1 MRKTLPQYN
10 ENEYHNLTAGSSFV
24 WKFVSRVKN
33 SISVIPIFI
42 PIPDPIRLY
51 PDLGNTSAGQ
61 VFSTVKF
68 LLEGCKLKVKCK
80 NIFKTYFEP
89 KKYQK

>member
-10 ENEYHNLTAGSSFV
+10 ENQYHNLTAGSSGV

-42 PIPDPIRLY
+42 PNPYYIPKNLSRFPTRLDFIPIWETL
-51 PDLGNTSAGQ
+51 PLIASFIEMCWNSCNIEMISA
-61 VFSTVKF
+61 
-68 LLEGCKLKVKCK
+68 
-80 NIFKTYFEP
+80 
-89 KKYQK
+89 